1 MNAKIIS
8 EPLSRRKFFAAS
20 LGVTALGLAG
30 TAPFLHAARKKEE
43 IVYPKGH
50 ADHCIFIWLG
60 GGACHI
66 DTWDPKR
73 KGDGK
78 KKPGSYYDPIATAIK
93 GAHVCQHLGRTAP
106 LLDRASII
114 RTLHHD
120 IASEHA
126 AATNRLH
133 TGRPVSGTIVYPSLG
148 A

>member
-66 DTWDPKR
+66 DTWDPKQM
-73 KGDGK
+73 GDGK
-78 KKPGSYYDPIATAIK
+78 KQPGSAYKAIDTAVP
-93 GAHVCQHLGRTAP
+93 GLQVSEHLAGCAKV
-106 LLDRASII
+106 LDRFILL
-114 RTLHHD
+114 RT
-120 IASEHA
+120 
-126 AATNRLH
+126 
-133 TGRPVSGTIVYPSLG
+133 V
-148 A
+148 